1 MGRRNGIQLSP
12 GVPSNHRLLRPSRPY
27 RVTVSFWA
35 TCSHHVC
42 YRVCTHTQTKKS
54 VRRIFGIRSHS
65 HPTYTPHNANIPT
78 VKNCS
83 MGRVSRETVR
93 PNAKNP
99 AHTFF
104 SLGVSAYSIADVM
117 RTSSPKRYSDSVRT

>member
-12 GVPSNHRLLRPSRPY
+12 GVPSNHRLLRPSRPF

-65 HPTYTPHNANIPT
+65 HPTYTSHTSTFGLLEQVRAPAFTMEI
-78 VKNCS
+78 
-83 MGRVSRETVR
+83 GRASCRERV
-93 PNAKNP
+93 
-99 AHTFF
+99 
-104 SLGVSAYSIADVM
+104 
-117 RTSSPKRYSDSVRT
+117 